1 MEELSAA
8 EQKSRII
15 KKKSRIP
22 RLFRLTRFEV

>member
-15 KKKSRIP
+15 KKKSRIA
-22 RLFRLTRFEV
+22 RLFRLTSC